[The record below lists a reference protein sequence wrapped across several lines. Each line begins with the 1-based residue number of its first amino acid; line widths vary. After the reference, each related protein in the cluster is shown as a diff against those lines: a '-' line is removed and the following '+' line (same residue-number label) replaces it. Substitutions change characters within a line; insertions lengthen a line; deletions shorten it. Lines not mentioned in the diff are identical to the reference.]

1 MGPIPNLPPQLL
13 QALIALLT
21 KGQGGDPS
29 SVVREGELGEGASP
43 MAPMTPPMP
52 SATEAGPAG
61 PLMDPS
67 SVVREGELGELGG
80 GADEVTMPPAL
91 LEIMRRLKLRPSV

>member
-1 MGPIPNLPPQLL
+1 MPMPNLPPQLL

-29 SVVREGELGEGASP
+29 SAVREGEMDAPGAP
-43 MAPMTPPMP
+43 MAPMSPPMP

-67 SVVREGELGELGG
+67 SALREGELGGG
-80 GADEVTMPPAL
+80 GGDEVTMPPAL
-91 LEIMRRLKLRPSV
+91 LEIMKRLKLRPSV

>member
-1 MGPIPNLPPQLL
+1 MPMPQLPPQLL
-13 QALIALLT
+13 QALIELLT
-21 KGQGGDPS
+21 KGQGGGADPQS
-29 SVVREGELGEGASP
+29 ALREGELGEGASP

-52 SATEAGPAG
+52 GATEAGPAG

-67 SVVREGELGELGG
+67 SVVREGELGGG
-80 GADEVTMPPAL
+80 GDEVTMPPAL